1 MINIGRLTEQKN
13 QILILKAI
21 NQIKKEIDVQLYI
34 LGKGINYQDLKNYIV
49 KHKLQKIV
57 KLIGYKKNPY
67 PYLKQSDIFILSS
80 NFEGSPNVLIEA
92 MFLKNTII
100 STNCPTGPKEILKN
114 GKLGK
119 LIKMHDTKNLAYT
132 LKNFKKD
139 KKKIKSAFKSIYI
152 YDHKINCHKYY
163 KLVEEIIF

>member
-1 MINIGRLTEQKN
+1 MNIGRLTDQKN

-34 LGKGINYQDLKNYIV
+34 LGKGINYQNLKNYIM
-49 KHKLQKIV
+49 KNRLQKIV

-119 LIKMHDTKNLAYT
+119 LIKMDDAKNLANA

-139 KKKIKSAFKSIYI
+139 KKKIKSAFKSIHI